1 MTVEDLERLFE
12 RFQTSGRVDK
22 EKTRTV
28 GMYTNHANITNNQE
42 LFNIVDQIDSLVYLS
57 ERSGFKYGFI
67 TAVQLI
73 LNQQKAKSF
82 SVVSIKEYLKEQDWL
97 QQ

>member
-1 MTVEDLERLFE
+1 MTVEDLEKLFE
-12 RFQTSGRVDK
+12 RFQTSGKVDK

-28 GMYTNHANITNNQE
+28 GMCINHANITNTQE
-42 LFNIVDQIDSLVYLS
+42 LFGIVDQIDSLVNLS
-57 ERSGFKYGFI
+57 ERSGFKYGFM

-73 LNQQKAKSF
+73 LNQQKAKTF
-82 SVVSIKEYLKEQDWL
+82 SVVNIKEYLKEQEWL